1 MCPKP
6 KEKTIG
12 TAGCLKRAPT
22 LMINGDMS
30 RDHPDGKQKRK
41 QNLFSPIFISFF
53 ISFFFI
59 VPVISTIHSHSI
71 QFFLPLFFK
80 FFKSSY
86 LKIKN
91 SLLDFVTSRS
101 LFLVFWTIQKMKM
114 PKKLNV

>member
-71 QFFLPLFFK
+71 QSLLPFFFK
-80 FFKSSY
+80 FFQSSY